1 VIESATPETRA
12 AAKIKTHHNVGG
24 LPKDLSFRLIE
35 PLRYLFKDEA
45 RAVGTELGLPEEIVW
60 RDPFPGPGLSVRVLG
75 EVTDERLAVLREAD
89 AIFVEEV
96 KAAGLYRSLGQV
108 FAVLTDSRSTGVQ
121 GDYRTYGHVVAL
133 RAITTD
139 DYMTAD
145 WARLPYEVLGVAA
158 SRIGN
163 EVQGVNRVVYD
174 VTSKPPATVE
184 WE

>member
-1 VIESATPETRA
+1 M
-12 AAKIKTHHNVGG
+12 
-24 LPKDLSFRLIE
+24 
-35 PLRYLFKDEA
+35 
-45 RAVGTELGLPEEIVW
+45 
-60 RDPFPGPGLSVRVLG
+60 
-75 EVTDERLAVLREAD
+75 LREAD

-133 RAITTD
+133 RGD
-139 DYMTAD
+139 HHR
-145 WARLPYEVLGVAA
+145 RLHDRRLGPPPLRGAGPGRA